1 MEMKYDFDEFAK
13 ALKEKYPNDIF
24 ELVEFDDV
32 SRPGVFW
39 CGRCKKN
46 QHIERMN
53 KLLNVARKHICTECF
68 GTKNKQDSENVLM
81 LIEQFPWFTF
91 KKFVD
96 GKFVVYKCEKCG
108 RTTKKT
114 LKDFLKQPFCSN
126 KKCDTPHSINC
137 LLPQGYEI
145 VNKYKSQVQRCL
157 VRHECGFIFSAR
169 PSDFQKKGTHCPKCF
184 RSPSKGVKKMI
195 DFFDSHNIS
204 YIHTTDQREKD
215 GFDFF
220 LPDYN
225 LLINY
230 LGLHH
235 FEEVPKSG
243 HSLEKQQRIDAELRE
258 EAKSRQSDYL
268 EISYKDFDSIEDIL
282 AQRLNV
288 KNS

>member
-1 MEMKYDFDEFAK
+1 MEMNYDFTEFEK
-13 ALKEKYPNDIF
+13 TLKEKYPNDPFI
-24 ELVEFDDV
+24 LVDFDDV

-46 QHIERMN
+46 HHIDRMS
-53 KLLNVARKHICTECF
+53 KLLHVARKHICTECF
-68 GTKNKQDSENVLM
+68 GTKNKQDAENVLALM
-81 LIEQFPWFTF
+81 AQFPHFTF
-91 KKFVD
+91 QKFVD
-96 GKFVVYKCEKCG
+96 GRFVVYKCEVCG
-108 RTTKKT
+108 RTTKKS
-114 LKDFLKQPFCSN
+114 LKDFLKYPFCGN
-126 KKCDTPHSINC
+126 KKCDTPKDINC

-169 PSDFQKKGTHCPKCF
+169 PSDFQIKGTHCPKCF
-184 RSPSKGVKKMI
+184 RSPSKGVRKMI
-195 DFFDSHNIS
+195 DFFDNNNIS
-204 YIHTTDQREKD
+204 YMYTTDQREKD
-215 GFDFF
+215 GFDFY

-243 HSLEKQQRIDAELRE
+243 HSLAKQQAIDAALRE
-258 EAKSRQSDYL
+258 EAKNRQSDYL
-268 EISYKDFDSIEDIL
+268 EISYKDFETIEDIL
-282 AQRLNV
+282 AQRLSV